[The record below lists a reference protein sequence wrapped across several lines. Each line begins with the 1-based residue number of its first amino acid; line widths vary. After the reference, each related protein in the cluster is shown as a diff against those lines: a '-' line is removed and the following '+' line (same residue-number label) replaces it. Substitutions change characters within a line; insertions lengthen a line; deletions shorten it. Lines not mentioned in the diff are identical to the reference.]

1 MIFRKF
7 FGRFNLKIKTKLL
20 AVLLMLVFIASVGS
34 AVAEDVASEEISV
47 FQDVEKIAVDEQTA
61 PVEQTEDETLLADAE
76 DESGD

>member
-1 MIFRKF
+1 
-7 FGRFNLKIKTKLL
+7 
-20 AVLLMLVFIASVGS
+20 MLVFIASVGS